1 MTDAVRDDEVDEMPD
16 SAVDEDEEAI
26 DVAKADEE
34 AEVRPDTATVND
46 VGEMLGAASV
56 DEVRE
61 LPNVVTDDVEEFRWT
76 ADAEIVEDVN
86 EVEGITDS
94 VTDEEED
101 SVVEMATTV
110 DVDSC
115 AGATVCSAGTG

>member
-1 MTDAVRDDEVDEMPD
+1 MPD

-101 SVVEMATTV
+101 SVAETATTV

-115 AGATVCSAGTG
+115 AGAAVCSAGTG